1 MYSLIHNNPQ
11 LYTLMIVIIEH
22 TYAFMAAIAAYI
34 RTHNSCN
41 NGPHVLVFI
50 AAVTAHFFTLLGCQN
65 NPTFPCYMDYLKTYS
80 IVVPNI
86 KYEFY
91 NKFTQN
97 YTFNSYL

>member
-34 RTHNSCN
+34 HTHKSCN
-41 NGPHVLVFI
+41 NNPHVLVFI
-50 AAVTAHFFTLLGCQN
+50 AAVTAHFFTIGLSKQ
-65 NPTFPCYMDYLKTYS
+65 PHFSMYMDYLKTYS

-91 NKFTQN
+91 NKFTHN